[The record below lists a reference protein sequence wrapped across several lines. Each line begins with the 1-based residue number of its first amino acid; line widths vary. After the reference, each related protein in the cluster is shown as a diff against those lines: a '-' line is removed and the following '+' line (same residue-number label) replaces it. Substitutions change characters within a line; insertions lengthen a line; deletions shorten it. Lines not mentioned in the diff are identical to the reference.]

1 MLVYVSHAI
10 TGEEVSKELPVTKEE
25 IMRWQSGELIQNV
38 WPDLSSDDR
47 EFLMTGMSQEE
58 WDKLAEWK
66 KIGITVKL
74 AEDAEGIIYTVNFR
88 KKALKKDGAKNQP
101 PSVLNAKLVAID
113 ATTVGNGSVANIR
126 LFPYDYTYEGKKG
139 TAFQLQGIQL
149 LRHVVFKPKPFE
161 DFDEAE
167 DTEVVE
173 PEEMSDEPPDDTPEV
188 KW

>member
-1 MLVYVSHAI
+1 VTILKNVNIRYARLNPNRPS
-10 TGEEVSKELPVTKEE
+10 TKNNKDGEWTVQAYTRNKE
-25 IMRWQSGELIQNV
+25 Q
-38 WPDLSSDDR
+38 
-47 EFLMTGMSQEE
+47 
-58 WDKLAEWK
+58 LAEWK